1 MRCGNWGKEPFD
13 LRLTLLRLVRC
24 LPWILSIILVGTLV
38 FGSGYYLRKVVLRT
52 EKSYGAEATF
62 LVEYKDTDWAVYL
75 RYINENSWNLWMQS
89 DLFQS
94 FVIKHLEEVGAKAP
108 EEDLGEILKVTV
120 PSDLRM
126 AQLTVLSDDPEKADH
141 LLAAVKLAMTEDFPE
156 VMEDV
161 ALIKV
166 TDTQQATEILPDV
179 RPLRAVLLAAVLST
193 FFALLFFLVRELTQE
208 RIWLPASL
216 KNLYGLH
223 DPGIP
228 GSDEYAMNLQYL
240 FRGKTNVGV
249 ILTRGKSK
257 SDSLPEEFKSFTEAL
272 TEAMGPGHRVQLQA
286 CCPIGDAEKLAELR
300 SLDGV
305 LLVVN
310 SGEDAKYLEYV
321 LSFLAEQEVEVTAAV
336 LWKEDRWLLRTYY
349 GLGKR
354 I

>member
-193 FFALLFFLVRELTQE
+193 FFALLRHGHFAAAVHFDL
-208 RIWLPASL
+208 
-216 KNLYGLH
+216 GF
-223 DPGIP
+223 
-228 GSDEYAMNLQYL
+228 
-240 FRGKTNVGV
+240 FRG
-249 ILTRGKSK
+249 
-257 SDSLPEEFKSFTEAL
+257 
-272 TEAMGPGHRVQLQA
+272 RV
-286 CCPIGDAEKLAELR
+286 
-300 SLDGV
+300 
-305 LLVVN
+305 
-310 SGEDAKYLEYV
+310 
-321 LSFLAEQEVEVTAAV
+321 
-336 LWKEDRWLLRTYY
+336 
-349 GLGKR
+349 
-354 I
+354 